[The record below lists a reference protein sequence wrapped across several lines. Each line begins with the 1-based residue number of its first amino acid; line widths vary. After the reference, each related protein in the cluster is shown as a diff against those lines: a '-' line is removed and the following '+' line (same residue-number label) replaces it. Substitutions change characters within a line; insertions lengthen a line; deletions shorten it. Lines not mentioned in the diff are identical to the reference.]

1 MIYYILSI
9 CIWALLFW
17 CAVKLDQTAKCLV
30 GLAMLVGAVYAL
42 AQLLKV

>member
-1 MIYYILSI
+1 MIHYILAI
-9 CIWALLFW
+9 CIWALLFLS
-17 CAVKLDQTAKCLV
+17 ATRAGKDAQTIV